1 MSGDDPLSVLSGDD
15 PLAVHV
21 RDRSPSDFSLPSGP
35 PSTVSLERCQS
46 LEWYAKSQEHLLKTS
61 LHNPLPTEVPPP
73 IAALGGNHGDMHV
86 VVLIGLPEV
95 GKPFLAKRMRQY
107 LRFFHGASCAL
118 FDTATHT
125 KDTIEENAQ
134 SLSNALSLWLVK
146 APVSINA
153 PKLSIVGSNVHLEP
167 PSLNRSLYPSFRASG
182 MSFGEPP
189 PSPQLDGDTSLP
201 DAAKVYQGQK
211 VVDSGRCAIVYGSDT
226 FRTFT
231 ERWSGS
237 SKERRR
243 WIAESVK
250 RISPN
255 VKLIFIEV
263 KVSDPVL
270 LRNNISLKRQA
281 SGQGPPD
288 EEHYLMVEKS
298 IREYAKRYVTIQDD
312 GSEDDMSYVLFINY
326 GEKVVTNRMHGFL
339 RMRIAQFLSTI
350 HTETHTIYLTRHG
363 QSEYNRLGK
372 IGGNSGVT
380 EYGLEYARR
389 LAKFAEET
397 ICKEDGANANK
408 ARLWT
413 SSMRRTNETSQFIE
427 HPEVDADGDNWL
439 QMSHRVYR
447 NLDEIF
453 AGEYEGLTYEEV
465 ASRHQDEAFL
475 RKVDKIGYRY
485 PRGESYYDIISR
497 LDPLVHELESY
508 HEPILIVSHQA
519 VLRMMYAYF
528 KGSDRM
534 DAPRISIPLHT
545 VIKLTYNGWAQCCEE
560 QVYLGPDVPKNE
572 QST

>member
-1 MSGDDPLSVLSGDD
+1 MSAG
-15 PLAVHV
+15 
-21 RDRSPSDFSLPSGP
+21 
-35 PSTVSLERCQS
+35 
-46 LEWYAKSQEHLLKTS
+46 YAKSQEHLLVQS
-61 LHNPLPTEVPPP
+61 EHNPLPTELPPP
-73 IAALGGNHGDMHV
+73 IAALGGNQGDMHV

-107 LRFFHGASCAL
+107 LRFFHGADCEL
-118 FDTATHT
+118 FDICDQMPTESVDTNSAVLT
-125 KDTIEENAQ
+125 KTISDWMQ
-134 SLSNALSLWLVK
+134 FKSRCPL
-146 APVSINA
+146 
-153 PKLSIVGSNVHLEP
+153 
-167 PSLNRSLYPSFRASG
+167 
-182 MSFGEPP
+182 PP
-189 PSPQLDGDTSLP
+189 PPPPAGCDGE
-201 DAAKVYQGQK
+201 AAEAAGVYKGQK
-211 VVDSGRCAIVYGSDT
+211 AVDSGRCAIVYGSNSVSA
-226 FRTFT
+226 F
-231 ERWSGS
+231 EEKWSGS

-243 WIAESVK
+243 WIQSEVK
-250 RISPN
+250 NMGRS
-255 VKLIFIEV
+255 VKLIFVEV
-263 KVSDPVL
+263 KVTDPSLVR
-270 LRNNISLKRQA
+270 RNIQIKRQA
-281 SGQGPPD
+281 LGENETS
-288 EEHYLMVEKS
+288 EEDYRRVEAS
-298 IREYAKRYVTIQDD
+298 IRAYAKLYVTLQQD
-312 GSEDDMSYVLFINY
+312 GSEEDMSYVIFINY
-326 GEKVVTNRMHGFL
+326 GQKVVTNRMHGFL

-485 PRGESYYDIISR
+485 P
-497 LDPLVHELESY
+497 LLLP
-508 HEPILIVSHQA
+508 P
-519 VLRMMYAYF
+519 YAYF